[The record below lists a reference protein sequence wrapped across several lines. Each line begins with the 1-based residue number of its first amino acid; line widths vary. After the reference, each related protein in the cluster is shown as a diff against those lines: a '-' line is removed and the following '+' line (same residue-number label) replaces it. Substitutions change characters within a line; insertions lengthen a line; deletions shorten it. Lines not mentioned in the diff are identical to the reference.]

1 MPGTNDNV
9 LPSTYLLK
17 NVTKAHIDKTSL
29 KHRHFNFLPTVEMS
43 TPIALNAAWRDI
55 TLNVTREMLIIV
67 DKFVS
72 DGHTRSSLKIFVD
85 EMIFAVKINR
95 TGVVRFVFGGDDISK
110 DVFLEQLD
118 TYIYSAKNVCY
129 KVCRIQKFTNPSIRE
144 LVSTVSKVLDDL
156 EDDEQIVTEVCKIQT
171 FTTMEIDKVSFS
183 NFKGYHVYNS
193 IINIIDIYDDIGAV
207 NNDLLVNVLET
218 RPALF
223 EDMFMTISKKR
234 ITDEIRRILRT
245 TESSQPCTAQVI
257 RTNGRCVMN
266 LDTPST
272 VLVNF
277 KLTPG
282 AIEDRYRYNNIKDYT
297 FTEEILEAAWHP
309 DRYRD
314 WCLTRQEISRFAS
327 YHQ

>member
-1 MPGTNDNV
+1 
-9 LPSTYLLK
+9 
-17 NVTKAHIDKTSL
+17 
-29 KHRHFNFLPTVEMS
+29 MS

-72 DGHTRSSLKIFVD
+72 DSHTRSTLKIFVD

-95 TGVVRFVFGGDDISK
+95 TGFVRFVFGGDDISK
-110 DVFLEQLD
+110 DVFLEELD

-129 KVCRIQKFTNPSIRE
+129 KVCRIQKFTNPPIQGF
-144 LVSTVSKVLDDL
+144 VSAIAKVLDDL

-171 FTTMEIDKVSFS
+171 FTTLEIDKVTSS
-183 NFKGYHVYNS
+183 NFKGYHVLNS

-218 RPALF
+218 RPAMF
-223 EDMFMTISKKR
+223 EDMFRTISKKR

-245 TESSQPCTAQVI
+245 TESSQPCTAQII
-257 RTNGRCVMN
+257 RTKGRCVMN

-282 AIEDRYRYNNIKDYT
+282 AIEDRYRYNHIKDYT
-297 FTEEILEAAWHP
+297 FTEEVLEEAWHP
-309 DRYRD
+309 DRYRV
-314 WCLTRQEISRFAS
+314 WCLDEEEKDRIAS
-327 YHQ
+327 Y

>member
-1 MPGTNDNV
+1 
-9 LPSTYLLK
+9 
-17 NVTKAHIDKTSL
+17 
-29 KHRHFNFLPTVEMS
+29 MS

-95 TGVVRFVFGGDDISK
+95 TSVVKFVFGGDDISK
-110 DVFLEQLD
+110 EVFLEELD

-129 KVCRIQKFTNPSIRE
+129 KVCRIQKFTNPPIQGF
-144 LVSTVSKVLDDL
+144 VSAIAKVLDDL

-171 FTTMEIDKVSFS
+171 FTTLEIDKVTSS
-183 NFKGYHVYNS
+183 NFKGYHVLNS

-218 RPALF
+218 RPAIF
-223 EDMFMTISKKR
+223 EDMFRTISKKR

-245 TESSQPCTAQVI
+245 TESSQPCTAQII
-257 RTNGRCVMN
+257 RTKGRCVMN

-282 AIEDRYRYNNIKDYT
+282 AIEDRYRYNHIKDYT
-297 FTEEILEAAWHP
+297 FTEEVLEAAWHP
-309 DRYRD
+309 DRYRV
-314 WCLTRQEISRFAS
+314 WCLDEEEKDRIAS
-327 YHQ
+327 Y

>member
-1 MPGTNDNV
+1 
-9 LPSTYLLK
+9 
-17 NVTKAHIDKTSL
+17 
-29 KHRHFNFLPTVEMS
+29 MS

-72 DGHTRSSLKIFVD
+72 DSHTRSTLKIFVD

-95 TGVVRFVFGGDDISK
+95 TGFVRFVFGGDDISK
-110 DVFLEQLD
+110 DVFLEELD

-129 KVCRIQKFTNPSIRE
+129 KVCRIQKFTNPPIQGF
-144 LVSTVSKVLDDL
+144 VSAIAKVLDDL

-171 FTTMEIDKVSFS
+171 FTTLEIDKVTSS
-183 NFKGYHVYNS
+183 NFKGYHVLNS

-218 RPALF
+218 RPAMF
-223 EDMFMTISKKR
+223 EDMFRTISKKR

-245 TESSQPCTAQVI
+245 TESSQPCTAQII
-257 RTNGRCVMN
+257 RTKGRCVMN

-282 AIEDRYRYNNIKDYT
+282 AIEDRYRYNHIKDYT
-297 FTEEILEAAWHP
+297 FTEEVLEAAWHP
-309 DRYRD
+309 DRYRV
-314 WCLTRQEISRFAS
+314 WCLDEEEKDRIAS
-327 YHQ
+327 Y

>member
-1 MPGTNDNV
+1 
-9 LPSTYLLK
+9 
-17 NVTKAHIDKTSL
+17 
-29 KHRHFNFLPTVEMS
+29 MS

-110 DVFLEQLD
+110 EVFLEELD

-129 KVCRIQKFTNPSIRE
+129 KVCRIQKFTNPPIQG
-144 LVSTVSKVLDDL
+144 LVSAIAKVLDDL

-171 FTTMEIDKVSFS
+171 FTTLEIDKVTSS

-218 RPALF
+218 RSAIF
-223 EDMFMTISKKR
+223 EDMFRTISKKR

-245 TESSQPCTAQVI
+245 TESSQPCTAQII
-257 RTNGRCVMN
+257 RTKGRCVMN

-282 AIEDRYRYNNIKDYT
+282 AVEDRYRYNHIKDYT
-297 FTEEILEAAWHP
+297 FTEEVLEAAWHP
-309 DRYRD
+309 WRYHD
-314 WCLTRQEISRFAS
+314 WCLDEEEKDRIAS
-327 YHQ
+327 Y

>member
-1 MPGTNDNV
+1 
-9 LPSTYLLK
+9 
-17 NVTKAHIDKTSL
+17 
-29 KHRHFNFLPTVEMS
+29 MS

-72 DGHTRSSLKIFVD
+72 DSHTRSTLKIFVD

-95 TGVVRFVFGGDDISK
+95 TGFVRFVFGGDDISK
-110 DVFLEQLD
+110 DVFLEELD

-129 KVCRIQKFTNPSIRE
+129 KVTMFQKFTNPPIQGF
-144 LVSTVSKVLDDL
+144 VSAIAKVLDDL

-171 FTTMEIDKVSFS
+171 FTTLEIDKVTSS
-183 NFKGYHVYNS
+183 NFKGYHVLNS

-218 RPALF
+218 RPAIF
-223 EDMFMTISKKR
+223 EDMFRTISKKR

-245 TESSQPCTAQVI
+245 TESSQPCTAQII
-257 RTNGRCVMN
+257 RTKGRCVMN

-282 AIEDRYRYNNIKDYT
+282 AIEDRYRYNHIKDYT
-297 FTEEILEAAWHP
+297 FTEEVLEAAWHP
-309 DRYRD
+309 DRYRV
-314 WCLTRQEISRFAS
+314 WCLDEEEKDRIAS
-327 YHQ
+327 Y

>member
-1 MPGTNDNV
+1 
-9 LPSTYLLK
+9 
-17 NVTKAHIDKTSL
+17 
-29 KHRHFNFLPTVEMS
+29 MS

-95 TGVVRFVFGGDDISK
+95 TSVVKFVFGGDDISK
-110 DVFLEQLD
+110 DVFLEELD

-129 KVCRIQKFTNPSIRE
+129 KVCRIQKFTNPPIQGF
-144 LVSTVSKVLDDL
+144 VSAIAKVLDDL

-171 FTTMEIDKVSFS
+171 FTTLEIDKVTSS
-183 NFKGYHVYNS
+183 NFKGYHVLNS

-218 RPALF
+218 RPAMF
-223 EDMFMTISKKR
+223 EDMFRTISKKR

-245 TESSQPCTAQVI
+245 TESSQPCTAQII
-257 RTNGRCVMN
+257 RTKGRCVMN

-282 AIEDRYRYNNIKDYT
+282 AIEDRYRYNHIKDYT
-297 FTEEILEAAWHP
+297 FTEEVLEAAWHP
-309 DRYRD
+309 DRYRV
-314 WCLTRQEISRFAS
+314 WCLDEEEKDRIAS
-327 YHQ
+327 Y

>member
-1 MPGTNDNV
+1 M
-9 LPSTYLLK
+9 
-17 NVTKAHIDKTSL
+17 
-29 KHRHFNFLPTVEMS
+29 
-43 TPIALNAAWRDI
+43 ALNSVWRDI
-55 TLNVTREMLIIV
+55 TLSVTREMVTIV
-67 DKFVS
+67 EKFVS

-110 DVFLEQLD
+110 EVFLEELD

-129 KVCRIQKFTNPSIRE
+129 KVCGIQKFTNPSIQG
-144 LVSTVSKVLDDL
+144 LVSAIAKVLDDL

-171 FTTMEIDKVSFS
+171 FTTLEIDKVSFS
-183 NFKGYHVYNS
+183 NFKGYHALNS
-193 IINIIDIYDDIGAV
+193 TINIIDIYDDIGAV

-218 RPALF
+218 RPAIF
-223 EDMFMTISKKR
+223 EDMFKTVSKKR

-245 TESSQPCTAQVI
+245 TESSQPCTAQII
-257 RTNGRCVMN
+257 RTKGRCVMN

-282 AIEDRYRYNNIKDYT
+282 AIEDRYRYNHIKDYT

-309 DRYRD
+309 DRYHD
-314 WCLTRQEISRFAS
+314 WCLTEAEKSRFAS
-327 YHQ
+327 YVNISY

>member
-1 MPGTNDNV
+1 M
-9 LPSTYLLK
+9 
-17 NVTKAHIDKTSL
+17 
-29 KHRHFNFLPTVEMS
+29 
-43 TPIALNAAWRDI
+43 ALNAVWRDI
-55 TLNVTREMLIIV
+55 TLSVTREMVTIV
-67 DKFVS
+67 EKFVS

-110 DVFLEQLD
+110 DVFLEELD

-129 KVCRIQKFTNPSIRE
+129 KVCRIQKFTNPSIRG
-144 LVSTVSKVLDDL
+144 LVSTISKVLDDL

-218 RPALF
+218 RPAIF
-223 EDMFMTISKKR
+223 EDMFRTVSKKR

-245 TESSQPCTAQVI
+245 TESSQPCTAQII
-257 RTNGRCVMN
+257 RTKGRCVMN
-266 LDTPST
+266 LGDKN
-272 VLVNF
+272 VLLGNF
-277 KLTPG
+277 KLTPE
-282 AIEDRYRYNNIKDYT
+282 AIQDRYRYNQIKDYT
-297 FTEEILEAAWHP
+297 FSEEVLATAWHP
-309 DRYRD
+309 SRYRD
-314 WCLTRQEISRFAS
+314 WCLDEEEKRRIDSYRQ
-327 YHQ
+327 